1 MKNFDLT
8 EVFALQGK
16 YEEVIAIMN
25 NLDFTE
31 VFAQPGKHDE
41 IIRKLTKNYDELIQS
56 NEDQIQWLKVANVD
70 HNVEFW
76 ELLEQSHK
84 HKEELI
90 KSYAILKQQLTD
102 TSPPPTNPGPR
113 GRGTCCCFS
122 RRRRNNAQHWAAR
135 WYEIS

>member
-1 MKNFDLT
+1 MPICSLLFLQSAIMKNFDLT

-41 IIRKLTKNYDELIQS
+41 IIRNLTKNYDELIQS

-76 ELLEQSHK
+76 ELLEQYHK
-84 HKEELI
+84 HKEELT
-90 KSYAILKQQLTD
+90 KSYAILKQLMD
-102 TSPPPTNPGPR
+102 TFPPPSPWPTR
-113 GRGTCCCFS
+113 SMHLLFLGTP
-122 RRRRNNAQHWAAR
+122 QK
-135 WYEIS
+135 

>member
-41 IIRKLTKNYDELIQS
+41 IIRNLTKNYDELIQS
-56 NEDQIQWLKVANVD
+56 NEDQIQWLKVADVD
-70 HNVEFW
+70 HNVEFL
-76 ELLEQSHK
+76 ELLEHYHK

-102 TSPPPTNPGPR
+102 TSTPQPTLVPGPC

-122 RRRRNNAQHWAAR
+122 RRRRNNAQH
-135 WYEIS
+135 